1 MSKTPSIFLGVPPDT
16 RSGEWVGELV
26 DLPDTRSG
34 EWVGELVDPPDT
46 RSGET
51 KTAVKEGWIII

>member
-1 MSKTPSIFLGVPPDT
+1 VIDTGDAKKAPSIFLGVPPDT

-34 EWVGELVDPPDT
+34 EWVGELVDLPDT
-46 RSGET
+46 RSGEW
-51 KTAVKEGWIII
+51 VGVP